1 MSAEPVVVDP
11 YFDPRDPAY
20 VRDPYAVYA
29 RLRREAP
36 VHDSPLGFWM
46 ITRYDDVMALLRDDR
61 GSRELWRHNEQYLRN
76 HPGAT
81 PTWVA
86 FIRNQ
91 VQFLDPPAHTRQRT
105 LVSKAFTPRAIE
117 SRRPVIEA
125 IVAELLDAVRSDGR
139 MDVVA
144 SLARPLPYRAIC
156 DLLGLPPDD
165 PRIESSWITAIVRG
179 LSTLVTADD
188 MKAAADALER
198 VSRFVIE
205 VIDERRTRPTND
217 LLSGLIAAEEQGD
230 RLDDEELVSLVVN
243 LFVGGSETTMNLI
256 GSGIYSLLRFPDQ
269 MARLRSDPAAMRN
282 VVEECL
288 RFEPPAQFQSR
299 TTLAPIEVGEVTVPE
314 GQTLFLCLAS
324 ANRDERRWHDPD
336 RFDVTRQDLQHLAF
350 GYGIHHCLG
359 ASLARLETQVA
370 LAALVAI
377 PGLAVD
383 GGGAEWG
390 GAAALSQR
398 GLKTLPVTFAPSDPV

>member
-1 MSAEPVVVDP
+1 MSAEPVVMDP

-20 VRDPYAVYA
+20 TSDPYAVYA
-29 RLRREAP
+29 RLRREEP

-46 ITRYDDVMALLRDDR
+46 VTRYDDVMALLRDER

-81 PTWVA
+81 ATWVQ
-86 FIRNQ
+86 FIANQ

-117 SRRPVIEA
+117 ARRPVVEG
-125 IVAELLDAVRSDGR
+125 IVAELLGKVAADGR
-139 MDVVA
+139 MDVV
-144 SLARPLPYRAIC
+144 SDLARPLPYRAIC
-156 DLLGLPPDD
+156 DLLGLPAND
-165 PRIESSWITAIVRG
+165 PRIEVSWITAIVRG

-188 MKAAADALER
+188 MKAAAEALER
-198 VSRFVIE
+198 VSQFVIE
-205 VIDERRTRPTND
+205 VIDERRSHPAAD
-217 LLSGLIAAEEQGD
+217 LLSGLIEAEEQGD
-230 RLDDEELVSLVVN
+230 RLGDEELVSLVIN

-269 MARLRSDPAAMRN
+269 LALLRSDPSALRN
-282 VVEECL
+282 AVEECL

-299 TTLAPIEVGEVTVPE
+299 LTLAPIEVGEVTVPQ

-324 ANRDERRWHDPD
+324 ANRDERRWRDPD
-336 RFDVTRQDLQHLAF
+336 RFDITRQDLQHLAF

-370 LAALVAI
+370 LSALIAL
-377 PGLAVD
+377 PELALAGD
-383 GGGAEWG
+383 GAEWG

-398 GLKTLPVTFAPSDPV
+398 GLKTLPVTFAPPV

>member
-1 MSAEPVVVDP
+1 MSAEPVVRDP

-20 VRDPYAVYA
+20 VEDPYTVYA

-46 ITRYDDVMALLRDDR
+46 ITGYNDVMALLRDER
-61 GSRELWRHNEQYLRN
+61 GSRELWRHNERYLQN

-81 PTWVA
+81 PAWVA

-125 IVAELLDAVRSDGR
+125 IVAELLAEVRAHGR
-139 MDVVA
+139 MDVVP

-156 DLLGLPPDD
+156 DLLGLPADD
-165 PRIESSWITAIVRG
+165 PRIESTWITAIVRG
-179 LSTLVTADD
+179 LSTLVTAED
-188 MKAAADALER
+188 MQAAADALDR
-198 VSRFVIE
+198 VSQFVIE
-205 VIDERRTRPTND
+205 VIEERRSRPTSD
-217 LLSGLIAAEEQGD
+217 LLSGLIEAEEQGD
-230 RLDDEELVSLVVN
+230 RLNDEELVSLVIN

-269 MARLRSDPAAMRN
+269 LALLRSDPSILKN

-299 TTLAPIEVGEVTVPE
+299 TTIAPIEVGDVTVPE
-314 GQTLFLCLAS
+314 GHTLFLCLAS
-324 ANRDERRWHDPD
+324 ANRDERRWREPD
-336 RFDVTRQDLQHLAF
+336 RFDITRQDLQHMAF
-350 GYGIHHCLG
+350 GYGVHHCLG

-370 LAALVAI
+370 LSALIAL
-377 PGLAVD
+377 PELAQD
-383 GGGAEWG
+383 GDGARWG

-398 GLKTLPVTFAPSDPV
+398 GLKTLPVTFAPA